1 MPPTF
6 SGFYIPPLWIYF
18 LRLCI
23 VTLALH
29 PTSEHGTH
37 NKSHD
42 LSIASNLGGVEQD
55 HVNPDFADLALLL
68 PLNLYGEK

>member
-6 SGFYIPPLWIYF
+6 SGFYIPPLWIYL
-18 LRLCI
+18 LRLC
-23 VTLALH
+23 
-29 PTSEHGTH
+29 
-37 NKSHD
+37 HD
-42 LSIASNLGGVEQD
+42 LSIASNPGGVEQD